1 MEIEKVINSII
12 DNRQELIDEYS
23 ELNAKLS
30 EKENKTF
37 DLLVAKEEEKV
48 KVLFREAAEM
58 RDKAEILRMAIN
70 DLGNALSRFG
80 YTIVR
85 I

>member
-12 DNRQELIDEYS
+12 NNRQELIDEYS

-58 RDKAEILRMAIN
+58 RDKAEILRTAIN
-70 DLGNALSRFG
+70 DLGNALSRFD